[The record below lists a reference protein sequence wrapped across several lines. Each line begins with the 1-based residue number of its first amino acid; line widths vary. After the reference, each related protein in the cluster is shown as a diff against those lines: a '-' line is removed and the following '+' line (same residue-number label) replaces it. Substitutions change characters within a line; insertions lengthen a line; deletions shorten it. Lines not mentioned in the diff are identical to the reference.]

1 MRAVNFSWVANK
13 VSLERSNI
21 VGFFALE
28 QKVACS
34 RYKQSFNLA
43 KCITRLHFTLL
54 QVYIPKTEI
63 PVLLFRPSI

>member
-1 MRAVNFSWVANK
+1 MRAVSFSWVVNK
-13 VSLERSNI
+13 VTLRQCNI
-21 VGFFALE
+21 VVILALE

-63 PVLLFRPSI
+63 PVLLFKPSI